1 MYTTMSK
8 WSECAH
14 IRCVTCVRALWLV
27 GVNAWRRACLKRGAD
42 ATFQAPTEES
52 ANQIASCKYPIP
64 FMQHQRS
71 MWLVVVTMTAC
82 QHHASDKP
90 LVSCLRPSMCS
101 YDGELFNLDFSVH
114 VLFPSYRDSD
124 LYLPLYDWQTRT
136 VWPKNIK
143 IGSTEEKK
151 TPTSWMPLG

>member
-1 MYTTMSK
+1 
-8 WSECAH
+8 
-14 IRCVTCVRALWLV
+14 
-27 GVNAWRRACLKRGAD
+27 
-42 ATFQAPTEES
+42 
-52 ANQIASCKYPIP
+52 
-64 FMQHQRS
+64 
-71 MWLVVVTMTAC
+71 
-82 QHHASDKP
+82 
-90 LVSCLRPSMCS
+90 MCS

-151 TPTSWMPLG
+151 DTYILDALGGKLIDTKF